1 MRTDH
6 SNTAAPADPAQ
17 QCPRY
22 PFLTL
27 PPGTN
32 INPNPKARPFPA
44 AVSQPGTDTHT
55 HTHTP
60 HHSGFSPS
68 GEGLTCPA
76 CRGAAGSP
84 FDSCTTQKQEHASLR
99 CSSELWS
106 GYCSLNHQDTGVA
119 ITRAAVSSEHITG
132 NTHLQHMA
140 VNEGGRHTAAQ
151 KETRRGKKGW
161 EEALGSLKC
170 KKKKKRRKKDS
181 SSEDLK
187 DGNISTCGSSSQM
200 VFLQFLRPRGA
211 I

>member
-1 MRTDH
+1 MLPHEVENRYFIKNQHDFTAAAELVEMRTDH
-6 SNTAAPADPAQ
+6 PNTAAPADPAQ

-84 FDSCTTQKQEHASLR
+84 FDSCTT
-99 CSSELWS
+99 
-106 GYCSLNHQDTGVA
+106 
-119 ITRAAVSSEHITG
+119 
-132 NTHLQHMA
+132 
-140 VNEGGRHTAAQ
+140 
-151 KETRRGKKGW
+151 
-161 EEALGSLKC
+161 
-170 KKKKKRRKKDS
+170 
-181 SSEDLK
+181 
-187 DGNISTCGSSSQM
+187 
-200 VFLQFLRPRGA
+200 
-211 I
+211 